1 MTEYAADWP
10 GDFRAF
16 EQSRTRFFDRM
27 AADAVLREVGRD
39 ARRQQE
45 KIMDPIVVE
54 GELSILVEER
64 RVVIGYFAPGQRDL
78 ADVIRQALGND
89 AEAFGVAHAGRVR
102 ISVEP
107 LSDETERGEE
117 S

>member
-1 MTEYAADWP
+1 MTDYASQWP

-16 EQSRTRFFDRM
+16 QQSRTRFFDRL
-27 AADAVLREVGRD
+27 AADAVLREVERD
-39 ARRQQE
+39 ALVHREQT
-45 KIMDPIVVE
+45 MDPIVVE

-78 ADVIRQALGND
+78 ADVLRNALGGD
-89 AEAFGVAHAGRVR
+89 AEAFGVAHAGLVR
-102 ISVEP
+102 ITVESLP
-107 LSDETERGEE
+107 AGGAGTEE

>member
-1 MTEYAADWP
+1 MTEYASDWP

-16 EQSRTRFFDRM
+16 QQSRTRFFDRM

-39 ARRQQE
+39 ALAHREQT
-45 KIMDPIVVE
+45 MDPIVVE
-54 GELSILVEER
+54 GQLSILVEER

-78 ADVIRQALGND
+78 ADVIRDTLGSD
-89 AEAFGVAHAGRVR
+89 AEAFGVAHAGLVR
-102 ISVEP
+102 ITVES
-107 LSDETERGEE
+107 LSGDAESTEE